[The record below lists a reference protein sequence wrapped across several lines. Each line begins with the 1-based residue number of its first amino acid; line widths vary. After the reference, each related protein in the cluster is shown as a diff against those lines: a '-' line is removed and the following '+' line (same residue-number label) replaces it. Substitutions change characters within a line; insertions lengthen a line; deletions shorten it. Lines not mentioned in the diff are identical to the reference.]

1 MSFFL
6 LPNILIVIS
15 VHLQRWDKEDP
26 RMCPLYPIHMI
37 LLYLCLLLPLLLAV
51 VEASS
56 FLPAQKHP
64 WHLSFSASQIGEG
77 KNETSKLR
85 ELTSKGVKVSCKDCA
100 QVPGRSY
107 QLLLHN
113 HNPHVALL
121 SAEGQKQDE
130 DGLLQL
136 EVPTTTDWSIEVNVT
151 GTFLGFSRVSASVDK
166 DKRETVASTREPLQ
180 LTVTRSKAKK
190 TASKIFGYSVAI
202 LISLLYINFGC
213 ALDLRVMKEVLR
225 RPVGPAIG
233 FVSQFVFMPLI
244 SFLLGYVFPN
254 TSPEM
259 RLGLF
264 VTGTSPGGGASNIWT
279 VMFGGNLDLS
289 VTMTAVSTFS
299 AFFMMPLW
307 VFLLGEVI
315 IADTRIVIPYF
326 KITTYAVM
334 LVVPLLIGVGIRKCA
349 PKVADFLVKI
359 MRPISFLLII
369 FILVCGIWSQFFMI
383 KLIDW
388 KIGVVGFALPWLGF
402 AFGCLFSKL
411 CRRERKD
418 IIAIAIETGIQNTGM
433 SIFMLWFTLSHPAGD
448 LAAVVPVAVATLTP
462 FPLLFALVY
471 YKLRARFCPMNHMVT
486 KETQIFKLED
496 EALGD
501 ALIKE
506 AMRED
511 SNQNLKEID
520 CAADQETPTS
530 NQQEVPSL

>member
-1 MSFFL
+1 
-6 LPNILIVIS
+6 
-15 VHLQRWDKEDP
+15 
-26 RMCPLYPIHMI
+26 MI

-56 FLPAQKHP
+56 FLPDQHSP
-64 WHLSFSASQIGEG
+64 WHLAFSDLQIGEG
-77 KNETSKLR
+77 RNESRKLR
-85 ELTSKGVKVSCKDCA
+85 ELTSKGLKVSCRDCP
-100 QVPGRSY
+100 QVPEGSY
-107 QLLLHN
+107 QLLLRN

-121 SAEGQKQDE
+121 SADGQEQDD

-136 EVPTTTDWSIEVNVT
+136 EVPTTSDWSIDINVT
-151 GTFLGFSRVSASVDK
+151 GTFLGFSRVSAAIDK
-166 DKRETVASTREPLQ
+166 DQQETVASVREPLK

-190 TASKIFGYSVAI
+190 TASKIFGYSVAV
-202 LISLLYINFGC
+202 LISLVYINFGC
-213 ALDLRVMKEVLR
+213 ALDLKVMKEVLR

-244 SFLLGYVFPN
+244 SFLLGYVFPHS
-254 TSPEM
+254 SPEM

-315 IADTRIVIPYF
+315 IADTQIVIPYF

-334 LVVPLLIGVGIRKCA
+334 LVVPLLIGVGIRKCL
-349 PKVADFLVKI
+349 PKLADFLVKI
-359 MRPISFLLII
+359 MRPVSFVLIL

-388 KIGVVGFALPWLGF
+388 KIAVVGFALPWMGF

-471 YKLRARFCPMNHMVT
+471 YKLRARFCPINHMVT

-496 EALGD
+496 EAVGD

-506 AMRED
+506 KED

-520 CAADQETPTS
+520 SAAPAIPESQFDLQK
-530 NQQEVPSL
+530 VPSL

>member
-1 MSFFL
+1 
-6 LPNILIVIS
+6 
-15 VHLQRWDKEDP
+15 
-26 RMCPLYPIHMI
+26 MI

-56 FLPAQKHP
+56 FLPDQHSP
-64 WHLSFSASQIGEG
+64 WHLAFSDLQIGEG
-77 KNETSKLR
+77 RNESRKLR
-85 ELTSKGVKVSCKDCA
+85 ELTSKGLKVSCRDCP
-100 QVPGRSY
+100 QVPEGSY
-107 QLLLHN
+107 QLLLRN

-121 SAEGQKQDE
+121 SADGQEQDD

-136 EVPTTTDWSIEVNVT
+136 EVPTTSDWSIDINVT
-151 GTFLGFSRVSASVDK
+151 GTFLGFSRVSASIDK
-166 DKRETVASTREPLQ
+166 DQKETVASVREPLK

-190 TASKIFGYSVAI
+190 TASKIFGYSVAV
-202 LISLLYINFGC
+202 LISLVYINFGC
-213 ALDLRVMKEVLR
+213 ALDLKVMKEVLR

-244 SFLLGYVFPN
+244 SFLLGYVFPHS
-254 TSPEM
+254 SPEM

-315 IADTRIVIPYF
+315 IADTQIVIPYF

-334 LVVPLLIGVGIRKCA
+334 LVVPLLIGVGIRKCL
-349 PKVADFLVKI
+349 PKLADFLVKI
-359 MRPISFLLII
+359 MRPVSFVLIL

-388 KIGVVGFALPWLGF
+388 KIAVVGFALPWMGF

-471 YKLRARFCPMNHMVT
+471 YKLRARFCPMNHMAT

-496 EALGD
+496 EAVGD
-501 ALIKE
+501 ALMKE
-506 AMRED
+506 KED

-520 CAADQETPTS
+520 SAAPAIPESQFDLQK
-530 NQQEVPSL
+530 VPSL

>member
-1 MSFFL
+1 
-6 LPNILIVIS
+6 
-15 VHLQRWDKEDP
+15 
-26 RMCPLYPIHMI
+26 MI

-56 FLPAQKHP
+56 FLPDQHSP
-64 WHLSFSASQIGEG
+64 WHLAFSDPQIGEG
-77 KNETSKLR
+77 RNESRKLR
-85 ELTSKGVKVSCKDCA
+85 ELTSKGLKVSCRDCP
-100 QVPGRSY
+100 QVPEGSY
-107 QLLLHN
+107 QLLLRN

-121 SAEGQKQDE
+121 SADGQEQDD

-136 EVPTTTDWSIEVNVT
+136 EVPTTSDWSIDINVT
-151 GTFLGFSRVSASVDK
+151 GTFLGFSRVSASIDK
-166 DKRETVASTREPLQ
+166 DQKETVASVREPLK

-190 TASKIFGYSVAI
+190 TASKIFGYSVAV
-202 LISLLYINFGC
+202 LISLVYINFGC
-213 ALDLRVMKEVLR
+213 ALDLKVMKEVLR

-244 SFLLGYVFPN
+244 SFLLGYVFPHS
-254 TSPEM
+254 SPEM

-315 IADTRIVIPYF
+315 IADTQIVIPYF

-334 LVVPLLIGVGIRKCA
+334 LVVPLLIGVGIRKCL
-349 PKVADFLVKI
+349 PKLADFLVKI
-359 MRPISFLLII
+359 MRPVSFVLIL

-388 KIGVVGFALPWLGF
+388 KIAVVGFALPWMGF

-471 YKLRARFCPMNHMVT
+471 YKLRARFCPINHMVT

-496 EALGD
+496 EAVGD

-506 AMRED
+506 KED

-520 CAADQETPTS
+520 SAAPAIPESQFDLQK
-530 NQQEVPSL
+530 VPSL